1 MRLVTVALGMASV
14 SAARVKLPVSTTRMK
29 ARIAESWSI
38 GIHLSRLQCGI
49 VRNLEQCNRNDAAY
63 SVSGITISFFQKL
76 QAVAAG
82 NMLRPMKRRKDRYDD
97 GAGERHGVGQG
108 GHRPRVRT
116 RLSGRRIRQGF
127 ADRACSSTAAPSSP
141 PDCRTA
147 VAEAIAS
154 AGAIVVVADYN
165 APMGGVFPKPLEVG
179 YSLFSYMAN
188 KRASGL
194 GDRNSLLL
202 VAGEEAGG
210 NIAASVAFKARDHY
224 ADALDGQ
231 VLISPLVDPFMGTSS
246 IREADAIG
254 MRERWAAGW
263 SHYLSGGGCHPYAAP
278 CLCSRISGV
287 APALIFTAKDDP
299 LRDETLG
306 FADRL
311 KQAGVAV
318 RQHVP
323 PPGQAGHRFT
333 AGRPTSRRAGSETI
347 TQEFGSFV
355 RDMRRQP
362 IALKTN

>member
-1 MRLVTVALGMASV
+1 MLQRQHYTRDARIDTMTVQ
-14 SAARVKLPVSTTRMK
+14 VKDMVFDKVAIGPVST
-29 ARIAESWSI
+29 RIYQGAEYGKGSPIVLYFHGGAFQSS
-38 GIHLSRLQCGI
+38 GLQD
-49 VRNLEQCNRNDAAY
+49 N
-63 SVSGITISFFQKL
+63 
-76 QAVAAG
+76 
-82 NMLRPMKRRKDRYDD
+82 
-97 GAGERHGVGQG
+97 
-108 GHRPRVRT
+108 
-116 RLSGRRIRQGF
+116 
-127 ADRACSSTAAPSSP
+127 
-141 PDCRTA
+141 A

-194 GDRNSLLL
+194 GDRNSALL

-231 VLISPLVDPFMGTSS
+231 VLISPLVDPFMGSS
-246 IREADAIG
+246 SMREADSIG

-311 KQAGVAV
+311 KQAGVPV
-318 RQHVP
+318 RQHVAP
-323 PPGQAGHRFT
+323 AGASWPSIYGGTSDKPPGWRE
-333 AGRPTSRRAGSETI
+333 SI

-362 IALKTN
+362 VPLKT